1 MGRNGTGPGARR
13 LLGVIEHVADSDDLD
28 GYATRVVGAVAQLI
42 PTDLAVTYCDYD
54 QADCQVIRYAESAP
68 TDASPEVIAAFWD
81 LYQQHPLCGN
91 RSALAQ
97 RRAIT
102 VSDFLDCDGFRS
114 LEVYHR
120 YYRQIGIEHQML
132 AAFPARTGKISD
144 LCIHRASGDFT
155 ERERSVLDLLRPHLA
170 RARRVAVDRA
180 RLADLECAAADLEL
194 IQLGPGGTAIFRSS
208 RGWALLA
215 EYFDGHRPHSA
226 LPPEVAS
233 WAARSCQPAA
243 TLAERPEP
251 DELAV
256 SRDGKVLRMRVVPG
270 RGPGNLGLLVLQ
282 EQTRSRQ
289 PALTSAALRLT
300 SRERELLGLVADGLT
315 NAQIGRVMFI
325 APGTVAKHLDNIYA
339 KLAVSTRTAAVA
351 RVFGPARGVDGNGHA
366 PT

>member
-1 MGRNGTGPGARR
+1 
-13 LLGVIEHVADSDDLD
+13 LGVIEDVAGADDLD
-28 GYATRVVGAVAQLI
+28 GYATRVVDAVAQLI
-42 PTDLAVTYCDYD
+42 PTDIAVTYCEYD
-54 QADCQVIRYAESAP
+54 RADCQVVRYAESAA
-68 TDASPEVIAAFWD
+68 TDVSQEVRGAFWD
-81 LYQQHPLCGN
+81 LYHQHPLCGN
-91 RSALAQ
+91 RSPVAQ

-102 VSDFLDCDGFRS
+102 VSDFLDKDGFRS
-114 LEVYHR
+114 LEVYQR

-132 AAFPARTGKISD
+132 VAFPTRAGKICD

-155 ERERSVLDLLRPHLA
+155 ERDRSVLDLLLPHLA
-170 RARRVAVDRA
+170 RARRFAMDRA
-180 RLADLECAAADLEL
+180 RLADLERAAADLEL

-208 RGWALLA
+208 RGSALLA

-243 TLAERPEP
+243 AVTGRPEP

-270 RGPGNLGLLVLQ
+270 RGPGVPGLLVLQ
-282 EQTRSRQ
+282 EQIQAREA
-289 PALTSAALRLT
+289 ALTSAALRLT
-300 SRERELLGLVADGLT
+300 GRERELLGLVADGLT
-315 NAQIGRVMFI
+315 NAQVGRVMFI

-351 RVFGPARGVDGNGHA
+351 RVFGPARGTDGNGHGSS
-366 PT
+366 